1 MTNCS
6 EMEPGRWR
14 GAAAVLTVVALAAS
28 LGACEQAAVSD
39 GTGGPWSEDELA
51 ALAAEVGP
59 DWEVVEEYRK
69 SRQEWMKRRL
79 NSPGSQ
85 EENGEAPDGAE
96 VDVESKPPD
105 IRRAAA
111 AAVAILEHE
120 GGHEKRG
127 DAARFLVADGAM
139 AAGGDELAYR
149 GAKTLF
155 DGGAEVQ
162 GWPMLMIQMDVT
174 RGFGEDGRP
183 IRPAIDRFF
192 EELAFEAED
201 PLHRA
206 AGRIYLASGLRSSL
220 NVVSLSAEE
229 RAARRESALEA
240 ATGLSAG
247 VEDESLLL
255 ASGVRTFA
263 EAEDDLVRSIR
274 HASVGATPPDVEGF
288 RIDGASEA
296 LSDYRGRV
304 VLLDFWATWCKPC
317 IAALPD
323 LRRLAADLPE
333 ERFVL
338 LAISVDTQLETAT
351 GFMESEPMPFSH
363 WYVGTRSDVTRVL
376 SVDSFPTYILLDE
389 QGEIVARTNSLGD
402 NFISL
407 VEETVDG
414 ASEA

>member
-28 LGACEQAAVSD
+28 LGACERAALSD
-39 GTGGPWSEDELA
+39 GTGGPLSEAKLA

-79 NSPGSQ
+79 NSLGSQ
-85 EENGEAPDGAE
+85 EENGETPNGAE
-96 VDVESKPPD
+96 VDVESEPPD
-105 IRRAAA
+105 ISRAAA

-127 DAARFLVADGAM
+127 DAARFLVTDGAM

-155 DGGAEVQ
+155 DGGAEVH

-174 RGFGEDGRP
+174 RGFGEDGQP

-192 EELAFEAED
+192 EELASEAED

-206 AGRIYLASGLRSSL
+206 AGRLYRASGLRSSL

-274 HASVGATPPDVEGF
+274 HATVGATPPDVEGV
-288 RIDGASEA
+288 RLDGASEA

-338 LAISVDTQLETAT
+338 LAISVDGQLETAS

-363 WYVGTRSDVTRVL
+363 WYVGTQSDVTRIL
-376 SVDSFPTYILLDE
+376 SVDSYPTYILLDE

-402 NFISL
+402 DFISL

-414 ASEA
+414 ASEV